1 MQTLTHGLAHLLGAP
16 DISLLKPYYQ
26 YSSEHASY
34 FSQSEKADRPFQ
46 SLLGYTDEDYDYAKK
61 NNLLALEQS
70 GYSPE
75 GRPVYALPYF
85 HMLSKNDVDEISS
98 LLRSTP
104 SDHRQVLKEYLLED
118 SRFKQF
124 NARGSYVSR
133 RSNHLLHFDEDF
145 NPYNLE
151 IHFRHMIFDQLL
163 QTECVYRKLRS
174 YFSIEQMDGVFYF
187 NQNAVMCAIIDGK
200 LHVEPL
206 RMATVSIP
214 DLLEW
219 QNDHSLRVFRYINT
233 KGKVSKTSH
242 FDTFFRLHGTTRNIQ
257 YVDANENPML
267 FSSRTNDFLPY
278 IIDKSFFSTELARYS
293 GLAEH
298 PLLRTYTGF
307 DDASYEEQRII
318 HDVLSSLSA
327 PLDTNH
333 HHTHI
338 DRFISE
344 FDLYLEDTELSRRA
358 AAHSSIFPLSER
370 FHIIKEAL
378 GNLYTEDDWRRV
390 EDTPLSYLD
399 PENEMFAG
407 GHIPM
412 TAFSMDDYTKL
423 FAYLKE
429 KRESFVISDQT
440 LTYSPTGYLLKNV
453 VPSADASLFSFT
465 VQEDAVQRILQLHM
479 KSTKS
484 YQRAFSLSALIS
496 YLFFWR
502 KNPAIEQVI
511 KDKNNLHLSRIYY
524 QEFVSLANKDETSSI
539 RALGIEGDVRSF
551 LQPLEHLISL
561 SPHYLRFDKFYKT
574 LNTELALMKRNG
586 FSFTQDLKDIFREL
600 CPSTFDT
607 ENIKSSPQTVDTYV
621 YERELRKFSTLLQ
634 TARAIIPVNP
644 VTLYNY
650 ARRIDMV
657 QAIPYD
663 DALFVWRDY
672 VNMKR
677 IVMEDE
683 PFDLFPSRS
692 LRMAHDIAQR
702 QSNAVKQKVDT
713 DRFNETMERWRKLG
727 LERSSQNYVIS
738 LPKQPQDIVKEGVA
752 LNHCVGSYV
761 NRAANG
767 NTIILFL
774 RKKSSPDTPFITLEI
789 NPTQNTLVQAEG
801 RNRRGYTQA
810 GQEGVILVRTLLQDI
825 EGAPPLAGQ

>member
-26 YSSEHASY
+26 YSSEHSSY
-34 FSQSEKADRPFQ
+34 FLQEQKPERPFQ
-46 SLLGYTDEDYDYAKK
+46 SLLGYSDEDYDYAKK
-61 NNLLALEQS
+61 NALLALKHS
-70 GYSPE
+70 GYNPE
-75 GRPVYALPYF
+75 GSPVYAVPYLW
-85 HMLSKNDVDEISS
+85 MLSKNDAHELTS
-98 LLRSTP
+98 LLRSTG
-104 SDHRQVLKEYLLED
+104 DNHREVLRAHLLED
-118 SRFKQF
+118 SRVSRF

-133 RSNHLLHFDEDF
+133 HGNHFLHFDDQFNSYNIEIDF
-145 NPYNLE
+145 HRMVFE
-151 IHFRHMIFDQLL
+151 QML
-163 QTECVYRKLRS
+163 QSEGVYRKVRS
-174 YFSIEQMDGVFYF
+174 YFSIEQIDGVFHF
-187 NQNAVMCAIIDGK
+187 NQNAIMAAIIEGK

-219 QNDHSLRVFRYINT
+219 QNDHSLRVFCYINT

-267 FSSRTNDFLPY
+267 FSSRTNDILPY

-293 GLAEH
+293 GLVEH

-307 DDASYEEQRII
+307 DDASYEEERII
-318 HDVLSSLSA
+318 YDVLSSLSSSH
-327 PLDTNH
+327 DTNR
-333 HHTHI
+333 HHTQI
-338 DRFISE
+338 DRLLDEIS
-344 FDLYLEDTELSRRA
+344 LYLEDTEISRHA
-358 AAHSSIFPLSER
+358 ATHSFISPLSDR
-370 FHIIKEAL
+370 FHIVREAL
-378 GNLYTEDDWRRV
+378 SNIYTEEDWERV
-390 EDTPLSYLD
+390 KDTPLSYLHPD
-399 PENEMFAG
+399 VKMFQG
-407 GHIPM
+407 SRIPM
-412 TAFSMDDYTKL
+412 TVFSLHDYANIS
-423 FAYLKE
+423 AYLKKKKE
-429 KRESFVISDQT
+429 QFIISNEGIP
-440 LTYSPTGYLLKNV
+440 YSPTGYLLKNV
-453 VPSADASLFSFT
+453 LPSFDPSLFSFT

-484 YQRAFSLSALIS
+484 YQRAFNLSALIS

-551 LQPLEHLISL
+551 LEPLERLISV
-561 SPHYLRFDKFYKT
+561 SPQYLRFDKSYKT

-586 FSFTQDLKDIFREL
+586 FSFTQDLKDIFRDL
-600 CPSTFDT
+600 CPSTFDA
-607 ENIKSSPQTVDTYV
+607 ENIKSSPETVETYV

-644 VTLYNY
+644 VTLHNY

-663 DALFVWRDY
+663 DALIVWRDY

-702 QSNAVKQKVDT
+702 QSNAVKEKVDT
-713 DRFNETMERWRKLG
+713 DRFNDTMERWRKLG
-727 LERSSQNYVIS
+727 LERSSQNYIIS

-774 RKKSSPDTPFITLEI
+774 RKKSSPDTPFVTLEI

-825 EGAPPLAGQ
+825 EGALPLAGQ